1 MLTATKNDLFASDAV
16 FISEQTDKEAVIREV
31 YQKLLDRGY
40 VKGDF
45 IAHIL
50 EREKQYPTGIDTSP
64 ISKDLPNVAIPH
76 TEGEFVNTRMIAPI
90 ELVHPVKFHNMIEPD
105 KELDVKFLFMILN
118 NDPEGQANILAQ
130 IMDFLN
136 STPVEQLKQL
146 FSSKSTSEIY
156 EFLAEHF

>member
-1 MLTATKNDLFASDAV
+1 MR
-16 FISEQTDKEAVIREV
+16 ISWSAKSNTQPG
-31 YQKLLDRGY
+31 L
-40 VKGDF
+40 
-45 IAHIL
+45 IL
-50 EREKQYPTGIDTSP
+50 RRFPRN
-64 ISKDLPNVAIPH
+64 LPNVAIPH
-76 TEGEFVNTRMIAPI
+76 TEGEFVNTRMIVPI

-156 EFLAEHF
+156 EFLKEVKNV